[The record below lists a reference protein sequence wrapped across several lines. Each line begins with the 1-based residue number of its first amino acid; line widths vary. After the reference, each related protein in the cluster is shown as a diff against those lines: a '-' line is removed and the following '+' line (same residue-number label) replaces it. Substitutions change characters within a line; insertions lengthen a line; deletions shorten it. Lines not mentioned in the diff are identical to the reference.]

1 MERVIQAYWAKI
13 VAKVKAKRKA
23 KTLTQGNLAAI
34 TGISFQTISRFE
46 QADENI
52 QLSTVL
58 GICDSLGLRLD
69 IQESYSFRVMIFKM
83 LVDGVR
89 KDPYFFAGLLHNAD
103 PGHPVYACGS
113 QNKKYPF
120 LGDDNEDKNQ
130 VFQFMKSVSDDIL
143 VYDELLEVYP
153 LIQTWRQLCELVY
166 KSYEKRFK

>member
-1 MERVIQAYWAKI
+1 MERTIQAYWAKI

-23 KTLTQGNLAAI
+23 KTLTQSNLAAI

-103 PGHPVYACGS
+103 PGHPVYLAGFKN
-113 QNKKYPF
+113 NKKYPF
-120 LGDDNEDKNQ
+120 PEDDNENKNS
-130 VFQFMKSVSDDIL
+130 VFQFMKSVSEDIL
-143 VYDELLEVYP
+143 EYDDVL
-153 LIQTWRQLCELVY
+153 
-166 KSYEKRFK
+166 